1 MHQALNLLAYIFLKC
16 LYGLK
21 ILRSYGLTNK
31 EKKTPISSAMHQA
44 LYIFNLYF
52 SSMSYMVEIHR
63 LKLLTHNEHEIIQA
77 RW

>member
-44 LYIFNLYF
+44 FFIPFKLIFFLNVLYGRKNTLPKIVN
-52 SSMSYMVEIHR
+52 
-63 LKLLTHNEHEIIQA
+63 T
-77 RW
+77 